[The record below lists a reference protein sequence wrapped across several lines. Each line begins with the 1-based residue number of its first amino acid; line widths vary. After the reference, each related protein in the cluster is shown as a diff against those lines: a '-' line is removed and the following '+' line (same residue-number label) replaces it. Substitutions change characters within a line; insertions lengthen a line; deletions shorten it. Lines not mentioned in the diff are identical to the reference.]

1 MSARKGYLLPSP
13 KYTTIMSCS
22 DSPAGNAF
30 LVDSLISG
38 RTEGVGGHYYPGSG
52 VCLPHNAAS
61 EVPYGLQSCG
71 YFPGIGKRSNAGPHN
86 MMSAAS
92 GAYMSG
98 MEMWMDAQRSCRM
111 DGMDQQ
117 QTVGPQV
124 APCSFPQSIKEES
137 AYCLYEPQKCPKAS
151 TAEDLTYSR
160 LTTTGSGSG
169 SCTVTDG
176 GGGGGTVPVP
186 GYFRLSQTHAHSH
199 KVYHGAQSNPSHSH
213 FGLHPTAPTRFHTPT
228 PQLSSALACS
238 ATAEHERRDTEEA
251 LPSGNAPKP
260 QQTNAVLGDEET
272 RASSD
277 GEPSSPEEAEVEL
290 EKEKSVKTTKG
301 DSKSESTAN
310 WLTAKSGRKKRCPY
324 TKHQTLELE
333 KEFLFNMYLTRE
345 RRLEISRSVHLTDRQ
360 VKIWFQNRRM
370 KLKKMTRENRIRE
383 LTSNF
388 GFS

>member
-22 DSPAGNAF
+22 DSPAGNTF

-38 RTEGVGGHYYPGSG
+38 RTDGGGGHYYPGSG
-52 VCLPHNAAS
+52 VCLPHNAS
-61 EVPYGLQSCG
+61 PEMPYGLQNCG
-71 YFPGIGKRSNAGPHN
+71 YFQGRPIVKRGEASPQN
-86 MMSAAS
+86 MMTAAS
-92 GAYMSG
+92 NAYMSG
-98 MEMWMDAQRSCRM
+98 MEMWMDAQRSCR
-111 DGMDQQ
+111 MDQQ

-137 AYCLYEPQKCPKAS
+137 AYCLYEPQKCPKPS
-151 TAEDLTYSR
+151 TVDELTYSR

-169 SCTVTDG
+169 SCTITDRG
-176 GGGGGTVPVP
+176 GGGGAVPVP
-186 GYFRLSQTHAHSH
+186 GYFRLSQTHAHSQ

-213 FGLHPTAPTRFHTPT
+213 FGLHTPAPNRFHTQT
-228 PQLSSALACS
+228 PLLSSVLACS
-238 ATAEHERRDTEEA
+238 ATAAHEKRDTEEA
-251 LPSGNAPKP
+251 LSSDNAPL
-260 QQTNAVLGDEET
+260 QTRVPLGDEEV

-277 GEPSSPEEAEVEL
+277 AEPSSPEETRDDL
-290 EKEKSVKTTKG
+290 DKEKPEKTSKG
-301 DSKSESTAN
+301 DTKSESSAN